1 MFNKI
6 EWAISKMQK
15 SNNNTDRDLKGD
27 EVEILV
33 IESIILKLKTKRA
46 CLKAD

>member
-15 SNNNTDRDLKGD
+15 SNKNMDRDLKGD

-33 IESIILKLKTKRA
+33 IENIILKLKTKRA